1 MIMEFSL
8 NANKIAEIGEELSDR
23 LHECGIDSGT
33 TLMLRVSRGNMLK
46 VDEDLFYRKWN
57 NGENMFD
64 GGASG
69 FTPSE
74 TEITVNVGRVNI
86 VIMPDDT

>member
-1 MIMEFSL
+1 
-8 NANKIAEIGEELSDR
+8 
-23 LHECGIDSGT
+23 
-33 TLMLRVSRGNMLK
+33 MLK

-64 GGASG
+64 GGVSG